1 MASTELAG
9 ARAPSASG
17 CWLRTQ
23 LSPTSIS
30 GHSARERKEI
40 KRCPAGGRRLF
51 IPFRPNLSRDLPRD
65 PPQPIRA
72 RLSKISSL
80 GLLLG
85 HLVLSPNR
93 LFYLIPYAVSMRFI
107 VIWGLFIIWLLR
119 EIDLKI
125 YNIGLGCEPK
135 SLLGEFLYFRP
146 ETLEYR
152 RERHFRGGYLEHE
165 DRFHSQNL

>member
-1 MASTELAG
+1 MASTEPAG
-9 ARAPSASG
+9 ATAPSASG

-51 IPFRPNLSRDLPRD
+51 IPFRPDPSRDLPRD
-65 PPQPIRA
+65 TPWPIRA

-80 GLLLG
+80 RLLLG

-107 VIWGLFIIWLLR
+107 VIWGVFIMWLLR
-119 EIDLKI
+119 EIDPQ
-125 YNIGLGCEPK
+125 N
-135 SLLGEFLYFRP
+135 SLYRP
-146 ETLEYR
+146 RMRTKVITP
-152 RERHFRGGYLEHE
+152 
-165 DRFHSQNL
+165 